1 MNPSIMVGW
10 LKMPMKLFSME
21 VAGTIGVKKDAV
33 FTITKAAAGKT
44 IALVTCTELVEGA
57 TFVGQPELVD

>member
-1 MNPSIMVGW
+1 
-10 LKMPMKLFSME
+10 MPMKLFSME
-21 VAGTIGVKKDAV
+21 VAGTIEVKKDAV
-33 FTITKAAAGKT
+33 FTITKAAGKT